1 MSGNIKQMISMYKT
15 LILIFFLV
23 YTETAIADYAYGAVN
38 ENHNITKTFS
48 STDAP
53 DAWLN
58 FGQLNIGTASG
69 LSSSLTPCLPQTFM
83 CTAGEIDLGYN
94 GQAGYTLYL
103 SRKPAT
109 ITDDEGNIYM
119 ITLAFPGSVPVVGV
133 HERNNTGGRTWQT
146 IANINNGL
154 SEPKDNNDAAYASAT
169 AQGYCGSVAGCTYL
183 IGSYIHN
190 NSGMPSVYIKIP
202 KNISAKTISFQN
214 LPVLELILHISNKA
228 HNTVSPTSAKLYLS
242 GTISVPQRC
251 YIKADK
257 SSFDFGTVYSNADN
271 GILKNMS
278 ASITTDCYYAPD
290 NTQQYLKME
299 PVSGGI
305 INSDTTI
312 YQVDSDPALGMV
324 FNINNNPQCGS
335 SGDNQT
341 FNKEYL
347 MRTITYKQ
355 HQTTTDTINF
365 ALCKYG
371 VPLITGQKKVILKL
385 TSRWVVN

>member
-1 MSGNIKQMISMYKT
+1 MSGNIKQMTSMYKT

-23 YTETAIADYAYGAVN
+23 YTETAMADYTYAAVN
-38 ENHNITKTFS
+38 ENHTITKTFS

-53 DAWLN
+53 DTWLDL
-58 FGQLNIGTASG
+58 GQLNIGTASG
-69 LSSSLTPCLPQTFM
+69 LSTGLSPCIPSTFM
-83 CTAGEIDLGYN
+83 CTAGSIDLGFN
-94 GQAGYTLYL
+94 GQAGYILYL

-109 ITDDEGNIYM
+109 IKDNEGNSYM
-119 ITLAFPGSVPVVGV
+119 ITLAFPRSVPVVGV
-133 HERNNTGGRTWQT
+133 HEYNSMGGRTWET
-146 IANINNGL
+146 IANIDNSL
-154 SEPKDNNDAAYASAT
+154 SEPKDGNDAASASAT
-169 AQGYCGSVAGCTYL
+169 AQGYCGNVNGCSYR

-190 NSGMPSVYIKIP
+190 NSGMPSVYIKLP
-202 KNISAKTISFQN
+202 KNISAKTISFQD
-214 LPVLELILHISNKA
+214 LPVLELTLYISNKA

-251 YIKADK
+251 YIRADK
-257 SSFDFGTVYSNADN
+257 SSFDLGTVYSNADN

-312 YQVDSDPALGMV
+312 YQVDSDSALGIV

-335 SGDNQT
+335 SSDNKT
-341 FNKEYL
+341 FNKEHL

>member
-1 MSGNIKQMISMYKT
+1 MLGNIKQMISMHKT

-23 YTETAIADYAYGAVN
+23 YTETAIADYDHGAVN
-38 ENHNITKTFS
+38 ENHIVTKTFS

-69 LSSSLTPCLPQTFM
+69 LSGGLSPCLPRTFM

-94 GQAGYTLYL
+94 GQASYILYL

-109 ITDDEGNIYM
+109 ITDNEGNIYM
-119 ITLAFPGSVPVVGV
+119 ITLAFPRSVPVVGV
-133 HERNNTGGRTWQT
+133 YERNSLGGRTWNT
-146 IANINNGL
+146 IASINNGL
-154 SEPKDNNDAAYASAT
+154 SEPIDNNDTAYASAT
-169 AQGYCGSVAGCTYL
+169 AQGYCGNVAGCTYL

-202 KNISAKTISFQN
+202 KNISAKTISFQD

-355 HQTTTDTINF
+355 HQTTIDTINF

-371 VPLITGQKKVILKL
+371 VPLITGQKEVILKL